1 MVKILSKLIVTR
13 WRGRILTALLEQ
25 GKCRSL
31 NLEQENQGVRPGNI
45 YIGKVKNILKNINAA
60 FIDLG
65 GGQTGFYSL
74 EKNRSHLLAGDPQK
88 KGHALRQG
96 DEILVQVAKEAAKTK
111 DPVLSCYLNFT
122 GRYVVLTVGKPQIG
136 FSAKITDM
144 AWKDQ
149 MKKYLLRL
157 KDESFGIIVRT
168 NAQEAGREAVG
179 EEVARLKEQMNQ
191 LLSKAVCRTCF
202 SLLDGADPGYV
213 MRMRDTFSGQLETI
227 VTDDPTCFSRMQS
240 YLKENQSS
248 DLARLSFYQD
258 PLLPLIKLYS
268 LETVIN
274 EALGKR
280 VWLKSGGYLVIEPTE
295 ALTVV
300 DVNTGKYSGKKNAAE
315 TILKINLE
323 AAVETARQLSLRNL
337 SGIIIVD
344 FIDMAQEEHNRLL
357 LSRLEAE
364 LLKDPIKAVL
374 VEMTKLGLVEIT
386 RKKVLRPFHE
396 ELSEAKFAIDKPHG

>member
-1 MVKILSKLIVTR
+1 MVKTLSKLIVTR
-13 WRGRILTALLEQ
+13 WKGRILTARLEQ

-74 EKNRSHLLAGDPQK
+74 EKNRSHRFTDDPQK
-88 KGHALRQG
+88 KGHSLKQG

-111 DPVLSCYLNFT
+111 DPVLSCYLNFA
-122 GRYVVLTVGKPQIG
+122 GRYVVLTLGKPQIG

-144 AWKDQ
+144 VWKER
-149 MKKYLLRL
+149 MKKYLSEL
-157 KDESFGIIVRT
+157 KDDSFGIIVRT
-168 NAQEAGREAVG
+168 NAREAGREAVG
-179 EEVARLKEQMNQ
+179 EEVRLLKERMTH
-191 LLSKAVCRTCF
+191 LLTKAVCRTCF
-202 SLLDGADPGYV
+202 SLLDEAEPGYIL
-213 MRMRDTFSGQLETI
+213 RLRDTFSGQLEAI
-227 VTDDPTCFSRMQS
+227 VTDDPICFSRIQS
-240 YLKENQSS
+240 YLKENQRG
-248 DLARLSFYQD
+248 DLNKLSLYQD

-357 LSRLEAE
+357 LSRLETE
-364 LLKDPIKAVL
+364 LLKDPVKAVL

-396 ELSEAKFAIDKPHG
+396 ELSEAKFTIDKQDG

>member
-1 MVKILSKLIVTR
+1 MKTLSKLIVTR
-13 WRGRILTALLEQ
+13 WNGRILTARLEH

-31 NLEQENQGVRPGNI
+31 NLEKEEPGIRPGNI
-45 YIGKVKNILKNINAA
+45 YIGKVKNIVKNINAA

-74 EKNRSHLLAGDPQK
+74 EKNRSHLLAGRPFER
-88 KGHALRQG
+88 GRALKPG

-111 DPVLSCYLNFT
+111 DPVLSCYLNFA

-136 FSAKITDM
+136 FSAKLTDT
-144 AWKDQ
+144 AFKDDLRQ
-149 MKKYLLRL
+149 YLAPL

-168 NAQEAGREAVG
+168 NAGEADRELVR
-179 EEVARLKEQMNQ
+179 EEVLRLRDRMTQ
-191 LLSKAVCRTCF
+191 LFSKAVCRTCF
-202 SLLDGADPGYV
+202 SLLDGAEPGYIL
-213 MRMRDTFSGQLETI
+213 RLRDTLSGQLESI
-227 VTDDPTCFSRMQS
+227 VTDDPACFSQMQS

-248 DLARLSFYQD
+248 DLNKLSLYQD
-258 PLLPLIKLYS
+258 PLLPLIKLHR
-268 LETVIN
+268 LEAAIS
-274 EALGKR
+274 EASGKR

-300 DVNTGKYSGKKNAAE
+300 DVNTGKYSGKKNAGD

-344 FIDMAQEEHNRLL
+344 FIDMALEEHKKLL

-364 LLKDPIKAVL
+364 LLKDPIKTVL
-374 VEMTKLGLVEIT
+374 VDMTGLGLVELT

-396 ELSEAKFAIDKPHG
+396 DLVELSKEDF